1 MTGRE
6 EGNKVIFEQDPLEE
20 SIKIVILNSDENGTG
35 ISITDAVVQSKI
47 PKLNPIEKVDKIEL
61 GKRLD
66 VLNNI

>member
-6 EGNKVIFEQDPLEE
+6 EGNKVIFEQVPLEE